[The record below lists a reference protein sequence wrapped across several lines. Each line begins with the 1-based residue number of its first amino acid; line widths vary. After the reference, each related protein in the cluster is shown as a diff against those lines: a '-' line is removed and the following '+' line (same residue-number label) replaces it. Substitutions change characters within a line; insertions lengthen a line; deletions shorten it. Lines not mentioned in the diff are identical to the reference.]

1 MYDQAGSYLTKGF
14 DSFIGSNDNSNVQVI
29 TNAGRA
35 YIQGFRLQ
43 KDLPTTTLI
52 PKSVATKSVRGEQKT
67 FNVNDRRYALNSTPV
82 KGNHSAR
89 GHC

>member
-1 MYDQAGSYLTKGF
+1 M
-14 DSFIGSNDNSNVQVI
+14 I

-43 KDLPTTTLI
+43 KDLPTTTVV

-67 FNVNDRRYALNSTPV
+67 YSVGERCYAL
-82 KGNHSAR
+82 KQHSAQ
-89 GHC
+89 GNNPG